1 MLCGSNPK
9 WLLLGFMLVTA
20 FLSLWISNT
29 ASTAMMLPIIDAVVT
44 ELIRSD
50 PKYQINASGKT

>member
-1 MLCGSNPK
+1 MLFGSNPK